1 MKRVVMVG
9 LVVLLVVG
17 LGSAP
22 PLGAAKKKGGGALKA
37 EEAGVRLLAM
47 QQKGYVQLV
56 LVDPNPLLYVEP
68 LAWKNLTHRDK
79 VDLGN
84 LALVFVNGLK
94 KEKNLKYQ
102 WVFIKDMTT
111 KDSLGT
117 VHLNENRVEIFK

>member
-1 MKRVVMVG
+1 MKRALMVG
-9 LVVLLVVG
+9 VAIFLSVG
-17 LGSAP
+17 FFSANQ
-22 PLGAAKKKGGGALKA
+22 LHAAKKKSGSALNA

-56 LVDPNPLLYVEP
+56 LIDPNPLLYVEP

-79 VDLGN
+79 VDLGT
-84 LALVFVNGLK
+84 LALLFVNGLK